1 MSKLKV
7 LLGKRSV
14 KLTNSFSMEAIS
26 FFPEEVGKNKTYM
39 ESIIEKGLEEPS
51 NLLLNS
57 ALK

>member
-1 MSKLKV
+1 M
-7 LLGKRSV
+7 

-57 ALK
+57 ALNKQAK